1 MSSQTDRKVKA
12 ELLQAFRLEINR
24 KIKRLRAAKTDS
36 KIVRQAIL
44 NEIEVWREA
53 RKLLNELIGKE
64 PRC

>member
-1 MSSQTDRKVKA
+1 MSSQTRQAKA

-24 KIKRLRAAKTDS
+24 KIKKLRAAKTDS

-53 RKLLNELIGKE
+53 RNLLSELAGKE
-64 PRC
+64 